1 MNIGV
6 LTSARADYGIY
17 RPLLTQLKDD
27 PFFKLVIIAFGTH
40 LSEYHDY
47 TLRDIRNDGFDV
59 HYKIQTLTKGDSEE
73 AVSQMM
79 ALTATKFS
87 SVWEAENKHLDLV
100 FCLGDRY
107 EMFSAVS
114 AAVPFNIPFAHIHG
128 GETTLGAIDNTFRH
142 CLTLMSDYHFT
153 GHPAYAKRVEA
164 IVGDPKNIYTVG
176 ALGLDN
182 LEATDLFT
190 IEAFKNKFEIDLS
203 RPTILFTFH
212 PETKNSDRNETHMQ
226 EIIAAL
232 ENINDYQI
240 LITGVNT
247 DAHSELIRN
256 TLTDFY
262 KQHSSSVFMV
272 ENLGTRAYF
281 SALKY
286 CSFLLGNTSSG
297 IIEAA
302 SFGARVINLGDRQ
315 KGRIAGLNVVNVPIT
330 QEEIITAIQ
339 KIKKITTPVAE
350 NIYWRGGAACK
361 IIQALKEGFDE

>member
-1 MNIGV
+1 MKIGV
-6 LTSARADYGIY
+6 LTSSRADYGIY
-17 RPLLTQLKDD
+17 RPLLTQLRDD
-27 PFFKLVIIAFGTH
+27 PFFELVIIAFGTH
-40 LSEYHDY
+40 LSEHHDY
-47 TLRDIRNDGFDV
+47 TLHNIRDDGFDV
-59 HYKIQTLTKGDSEE
+59 QYKIHTLTEGDSEE
-73 AVSQMM
+73 AISQMM
-79 ALTATKFS
+79 ALTATKFT

-153 GHPAYAKRVEA
+153 SHPTYAKRVEA
-164 IVGDPKNIYTVG
+164 ILGDAKNIYTVG

-182 LEATDLFT
+182 LEATELFS
-190 IEAFKNKFEIDLS
+190 IEAFKKKFEIDLS

-212 PETKNSDRNETHMQ
+212 PETINSQRNVTYIQ

-232 ENINDYQI
+232 ENTNDYQI

-247 DAHSELIRN
+247 DTHNELIRN
-256 TLTDFY
+256 KLTDLC

-272 ENLGTRAYF
+272 ENLGTRGYF
-281 SALKY
+281 SAMNY
-286 CSFLLGNTSSG
+286 CSFMMGNTSSG

-315 KGRIAGLNVVNVPIT
+315 KGRIAGLNVVNVPIR
-330 QEEIITAIQ
+330 QDEIITAIQ
-339 KIKKITTPVAE
+339 KIQNITTSVSE

-361 IIQALKEGFDE
+361 IIQVLKEDFDE